1 MMNNIDKERLDW
13 FIDETLK
20 EDIGSGDHTSLA
32 CIPED
37 DTTDAYLLIKDSGV
51 IAGNIIV
58 EAVFKKLDP
67 NAVLKVHIPD
77 GTDVKYGDIVFD
89 VHCNTRA
96 MLMAE
101 RTVLNTLQRLSGI
114 ATQSSRMAV
123 EVEGTGAKV
132 LDTRKTTPMIR
143 FLEKWAV
150 EVGGCYNYRVGLY
163 DWIMI
168 KDNHVDESGGITPA
182 IKRVQQYL
190 KENNLDLS
198 ITVEVRNLMELHEVL
213 ECGGITRIMFD
224 NFEIPIL
231 REAVDIVNGRFE
243 TEASG
248 GLELNNAR
256 KYAETGV
263 NYISSGSLT
272 HSAGVLD
279 MSLKVRKTV

>member
-1 MMNNIDKERLDW
+1 MNNIDKQRLDW

-37 DTTDAYLLIKDSGV
+37 DMTEAYLLIKDSGV
-51 IAGNIIV
+51 YAGNVIA

-77 GTDVKYGDIVFD
+77 GTDVKFGDVVFD
-89 VHCNTRA
+89 VLCNTRA

-123 EVEGTGAKV
+123 EVEGTGVKV

-168 KDNHVDESGGITPA
+168 KDNHVDECGGIIPA

-190 KENNLDLS
+190 KDNNLDLN
-198 ITVEVRNLMELHEVL
+198 ITVEVRNLMELYEVL

-256 KYAETGV
+256 KYAEAGV

-279 MSLKVRKTV
+279 MSLKVRKQK

>member
-77 GTDVKYGDIVFD
+77 GTDVKYGDVVFD